1 MSHSSEGCNAESLCD
16 SILYTSLYWSQQ
28 PCEVGSMVIPIAIDK
43 GTEVWIATLL
53 QLKVAE
59 PGFELGMSVSRA
71 HALFSSSCCFSFY
84 FHSSESTDMVSNKV
98 MPLLGRKISYTI
110 LFCILELYKDMVG
123 GSGLR
128 GPRQSQETRKKQ
140 AATLSPKPPALF
152 LQAADS
158 RPKGEGGFYKTTT
171 SLSRHVHHGSQGSV
185 KLCKYSHSTL
195 FELFFLFN
203 WLPGFLN
210 CICQVIWKSDAP
222 ICLHPTLC

>member
-1 MSHSSEGCNAESLCD
+1 MLSLPVTVFCTLHPTGHN
-16 SILYTSLYWSQQ
+16 SPVRSGLWLYPLPLIKEPRFGQL
-28 PCEVGSMVIPIAIDK
+28 
-43 GTEVWIATLL
+43 TLL

-59 PGFELGMSVSRA
+59 PGFEPGMSVSRA

-98 MPLLGRKISYTI
+98 MPLLGRKICYTI

-123 GSGLR
+123 GRGLR
-128 GPRQSQETRKKQ
+128 GPRQSQETRKRQ
-140 AATLSPKPPALF
+140 AATLSPKPPVLF

-195 FELFFLFN
+195 FELFSFLI
-203 WLPGFLN
+203 GFLVFSTAYAKSFGN
-210 CICQVIWKSDAP
+210 LMHPSACIPPSAR
-222 ICLHPTLC
+222 L